1 MENISQ
7 YVVIVFQEVNSLLL
21 ALIHLLIQKH
31 NLQSPVE
38 LTIEYDSCVIIYS
51 IMILLKFVCLCQILV
66 YEIVKKKLNLRI

>member
-31 NLQSPVE
+31 NSQSPVE
-38 LTIEYDSCVIIYS
+38 LTIEYDSCVIIYF
-51 IMILLKFVCLCQILV
+51 IMILLKFVCLCQIFI
-66 YEIVKKKLNLRI
+66 YEILKKKLN